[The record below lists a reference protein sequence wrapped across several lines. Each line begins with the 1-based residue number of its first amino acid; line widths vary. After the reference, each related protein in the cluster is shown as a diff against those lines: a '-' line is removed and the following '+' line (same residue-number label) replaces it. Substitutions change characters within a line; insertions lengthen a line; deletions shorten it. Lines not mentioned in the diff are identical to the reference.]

1 MISEFLI
8 ECVTGLLDDK
18 EEANKGASMFV
29 HEYSRSA
36 GYYANRTFEPEYK
49 KRPDEI
55 LPANRFVDFDVYS
68 WIILLI

>member
-1 MISEFLI
+1 MVDI
-8 ECVTGLLDDK
+8 GLLDDK

-36 GYYANRTFEPEYK
+36 GYYANRTFEPEFR

-55 LPANRFVDFDVYS
+55 LPANRYIKF
-68 WIILLI
+68 